1 MKRPLRSIKY
11 LLWNKEWIF
20 EVKKYQF
27 EGTTDKIVALE
38 WKWFVKNP
46 NVTVE
51 PIVWEFH
58 ANVSDAINNKAMVR
72 SMPIP
77 SSASD
82 INTLYGLKNIH
93 QVKYKSNLDNVD
105 YDEVIE
111 TLNVEGAEWDIINE
125 RPKSFEA

>member
-1 MKRPLRSIKY
+1 M
-11 LLWNKEWIF
+11 WNKEWIF

-46 NVTVE
+46 DVTVE

-58 ANVSDAINNKAMVR
+58 ANVSNAINNKAMVR
-72 SMPIP
+72 GMPIP